1 MTMDLALGGKRAL
14 VTGGGRGI
22 GRAIALALAEQG
34 ASVAVCYARD
44 VAAGEELQEGL
55 AQFGNGS
62 YTTQAD
68 VADEQSVAAL
78 LDGVR
83 ERLGG
88 LDVLVN
94 NAGVVSH
101 RTVEDLDRVEWQR
114 VLDTNLTGM
123 YMVTR
128 AALPL
133 MKAGASI
140 INISSAVA
148 MVGMAARVHYTASK
162 AGALGLT
169 RSLCKELGPRDI
181 RVNAIAPG
189 IIRTDQV
196 SHLTDAQKERLAGY
210 AALNRLGEPA
220 DVGDVALFLASDL
233 SRFVSGVTLNVDGGI

>member
-22 GRAIALALAEQG
+22 GRAIAVALAGQG
-34 ASVAVCYARD
+34 VSVAVCYARD
-44 VAAGEELQEGL
+44 VAAGEELQEEL

-78 LDGVR
+78 VDGAR

-101 RTVEDLDRVEWQR
+101 RTLEDLDREEWQR
-114 VLDTNLTGM
+114 VMDTNLTGM

-133 MKAGASI
+133 MKPGASI

-148 MVGMAARVHYTASK
+148 MVGMAARAHYTASK

-196 SHLTDAQKERLAGY
+196 SHLTDAQKERFAAY

-233 SRFVSGVTLNVDGGI
+233 SRFVSGVTINVDGGI

>member
-1 MTMDLALGGKRAL
+1 MTFDLALGGKCAL

-22 GRAIALALAEQG
+22 GRAISLALAEQG
-34 ASVAVCYARD
+34 VSVAACYTRD
-44 VAAGEELQEGL
+44 VSAGEELQDAL
-55 AQFGNGS
+55 RQFGNRS
-62 YTTQAD
+62 YTTRAD
-68 VADEQSVAAL
+68 VANEESVATL
-78 LDGVR
+78 LSGVR
-83 ERLGG
+83 ERFGG

-101 RTVEDLDRVEWQR
+101 RTLEDLDYAEWQR

-133 MKAGASI
+133 MKPGASI

-148 MVGMAARVHYTASK
+148 MVGLPARAHYTASK

-169 RSLCKELGPRDI
+169 RSLCKELGARDI

-196 SHLTDAQKERLAGY
+196 AHLTDSQQERYASF
-210 AALNRLGEPA
+210 AALNRLGEPG

-233 SRFVSGVTLNVDGGI
+233 SRFVSGVTINVDGGI